1 MCIVREDA
9 GVFEEYEGSIKIM
22 RRIKRWVFLGGA
34 FWASLGLILC
44 CGCSPKQANTAADLV
59 AENIS
64 PWVAGTDNPLMRYV
78 PSDAPLILATQRGH
92 DRGNAGMRNLAKIF
106 GNEKLFFGAL
116 IGEDLSELLS
126 NYDVRAP
133 QWGLDP
139 EGRVDAVLYM
149 YDNRI
154 VIHVTVADAASAL
167 TRLDTYMQKVSGY
180 IKLRTVEAD
189 GWRVYVHDADGK
201 SSVEASVGVH
211 VQGEVMSIGI
221 WWGDRELPNAIL
233 KPVSSPYRVDGGRD
247 DVLIAHLN
255 HAGIGEFLMRIPW
268 VAAEMDEYY
277 INEFISKNDREK
289 MIAFCRSDP
298 KYCLNREYKFS
309 NSVTYEAYWAAR
321 EAAEAQGIEV
331 NDQESWEEDPNA
343 EGSGEFAP
351 GEMIDKIGSTSIGE
365 EVCIG
370 EFKSAFADVPET
382 DIAVTVSASGKL
394 GGRLV
399 MPIAS
404 ADMYKEMNALIT
416 EHDILQDEDAMAYGF
431 VGIKLYDGVINAM
444 RRMEAFEKR
453 GWKCAQMQGISEG
466 VQEKRKDLERALQKK
481 DEFATFITGF
491 ESLSFIVKDLIIGE
505 YAEDET
511 PIKFLLNMRN
521 SSAANHLIADY
532 FFETPVQDGVI
543 MTVDAG
549 DLKPNILVSDKTLWV
564 GTEPYELA
572 KVTSERKREGGAGL
586 YISKQLIDK
595 VIGNVRTLKQMED
608 SFLSDYRVDLGM
620 KDSKVMFEV
629 EPVEMH

>member
-1 MCIVREDA
+1 
-9 GVFEEYEGSIKIM
+9 M
-22 RRIKRWVFLGGA
+22 RCIKRWA

-59 AENIS
+59 SENVS
-64 PWVAGTDNPLMRYV
+64 PWAAGTENPLMRYV

-92 DRGNAGMRNLAKIF
+92 DRKNVGMRNFAKIF
-106 GNEKLFFGAL
+106 GNEIFGNQKPFFREL
-116 IGEDLSELLS
+116 IDEDLNELLS
-126 NYDVRAP
+126 NYDVQAP

-167 TRLDTYMQKVSGY
+167 TRLDTYIQCGY
-180 IKLRTVEAD
+180 KLRTVEAD
-189 GWRVYVHDADGK
+189 GWRFYVHDADEQ

-221 WWGDRELPNAIL
+221 WGGDRELPNEIL

-247 DVLIAHLN
+247 DVLIAHLD

-268 VAAEMDEYY
+268 VAAEMDDYY
-277 INEFISKNDREK
+277 IHEFTSKSDREK

-298 KYCLNREYKFS
+298 KYCLDDVHKFS
-309 NSVTYEAYWAAR
+309 HTVTSEAYWAAL
-321 EAAEAQGIEV
+321 EAAKAQGIE
-331 NDQESWEEDPNA
+331 WEEDLNA
-343 EGSGEFAP
+343 EGSGEHAP

-399 MPIAS
+399 MQIAS

-416 EHDILQDEDAMAYGF
+416 EHDVLQDEDAMAYGY

-453 GWKCAQMQGISEG
+453 GWKCAQMQSISER
-466 VQEKRKDLERALQKK
+466 VQDKRNDFERALQKK
-481 DEFATFITGF
+481 HEFATFITGF
-491 ESLSFIVKDLIIGE
+491 ESLSFIVKDLVSGE
-505 YAEDET
+505 CAEDGT
-511 PIKFLLNMRN
+511 LIKFLLNMRN

-564 GTEPYELA
+564 GTEPYDLA
-572 KVTSERKREGGAGL
+572 KVTSERKKESGAGL

-595 VIGNVRTLKQMED
+595 IIGKVRTWKQMED
-608 SFLSDYRVDLGM
+608 SFLSDYRVGLGM
-620 KDSKVMFEV
+620 KDSKVMFDV